1 MKMFIQVSENQSL
14 NFLSRC
20 EFIILYFTAW
30 EYFIQHSCN
39 MKGIDYF
46 FFLAAKELIKS
57 NQLNTGTPRNVQKI
71 KNVFN
76 RSQTQLMVE
85 NFG

>member
-20 EFIILYFTAW
+20 GFIILYFTAW

-57 NQLNTGTPRNVQKI
+57 NQQNTSIQCNVHI
-71 KNVFN
+71 D
-76 RSQTQLMVE
+76 E
-85 NFG
+85 E